1 MTLDEL
7 LLEWSYRSEKGYPC
21 LDSPSDISLLRGIL
35 RELKLPEGEIDDLVD
50 SLEDEPGGDNI
61 INPGTDGMEDSSVE
75 REKEKQIQSKP
86 EPQTPP
92 KPEPQS
98 IVSKEQQD
106 LIDIID
112 DTKEPALNLSSD
124 ELENISQKV
133 SREDENPNLKELE
146 AEEDIV
152 DTEEELIQQIKRAK
166 LPPEVLKRM
175 SAELLGDKLGPKI
188 KEYFGEQG
196 KALLQDEVFGVAF
209 NTMKETG
216 DIIQFVKYMKSPL
229 PFRTAYPGDT
239 GNLISPFEK
248 LFTTT
253 FLQRLLTLDKGYSG
267 ISVGKGEY
275 FLTLL
280 CSDVTFDSPYDVQ
293 GDLVWDKK
301 GMEVKNAG
309 AKPTGQKASYGP
321 NSHDGIFTN
330 ALRWVKKSSD
340 DPIFSIKGKEIP
352 TSKFSNMRKWR
363 NAIKGRWPYK
373 IASLYEVLSNENKSD
388 FLKQVDSDVLI
399 AYKKLP
405 NVKNLS
411 FFNFIEGGVIN
422 ASRWELEWSR
432 TVVEDYQKAHKFDFV
447 LFLNAREG
455 KGGYELMPAGKVLS
469 SLGLKGSKNDVHMW
483 AQDGLPRWTAASV
496 K

>member
-7 LLEWSYRSEKGYPC
+7 LLEWSYRSDRGYPST
-21 LDSPSDISLLRGIL
+21 DNPSDVLLLKDIL

-50 SLEDEPGGDNI
+50 DLEDEPGGDDLTHH
-61 INPGTDGMEDSSVE
+61 GTDGMEDSSIE
-75 REKEKQIQSKP
+75 TEKEKEKERQSQQTTP
-86 EPQTPP
+86 QQTP
-92 KPEPQS
+92 QS
-98 IVSKEQQD
+98 SEISQEKQD
-106 LIDIID
+106 LIDILD
-112 DTKEPALNLSSD
+112 DTKEPVLKLSSD
-124 ELENISQKV
+124 ELEQISIKINM
-133 SREDENPNLKELE
+133 SDENPNLAE
-146 AEEDIV
+146 AEDDDTIE
-152 DTEEELIQQIKRAK
+152 DTEDGLIQQIKNAK

-175 SAELLGDKLGPKI
+175 SAELLGDKLGSEI
-188 KEYFGEQG
+188 KAYFGAGG

-216 DIIQFVKYMKSPL
+216 DIIKFVKYIKNPMS
-229 PFRTAYPGDT
+229 FREAYPMDT

-248 LFTTT
+248 IFTTI

-280 CSDVTFDSPYDVQ
+280 CSDVSFDSPYEVQ
-293 GDLVWDKK
+293 GDLVWGKM

-309 AKPTGQKASYGP
+309 AKPTGQKATYGP

-340 DPIFSIKGKEIP
+340 DPIFKEKGKEIP

-373 IASLYEVLSNENKSD
+373 IAALYEILSNENKSD
-388 FLKQVDSDVLI
+388 FLKQVDIDFLN

-411 FFNFIEGGVIN
+411 FFNFIEGGIIN

-432 TVVEDYQKAHKFDFV
+432 TVVEDYQKAHNFDFV
-447 LFLNAREG
+447 LFLNAKEG
-455 KGGYELMPAGKVLS
+455 KGGYELMSASKVNPN
-469 SLGLKGSKNDVHMW
+469 LGLKGSDADVHMW

-496 K
+496 R